1 MVSADLSRHGLD
13 ALLRMGMTSGA
24 SPAVFDE
31 DVLERSFDL
40 RCLAAEILRVDD
52 WDRALMAPKLSAKS
66 RAMAIDA
73 CSDARFMAR
82 VIAAQ
87 MARDVA
93 AGRSCRGA
101 VQRRDA
107 ALLGVLRTVGA
118 DLSSV
123 DGVRGV
129 GARTAC
135 HVGDVRRTGLCT
147 SGRNCVDVSD
157 DLQHPTGS

>member
-66 RAMAIDA
+66 RAMAMDA

-87 MARDVA
+87 IGWLETSLLA
-93 AGRSCRGA
+93 AAVEALCNVEMLLCSGFSERSEPIYHQLMVFEAWEHG
-101 VQRRDA
+101 
-107 ALLGVLRTVGA
+107 LLATWETSAELVCAPRVE
-118 DLSSV
+118 
-123 DGVRGV
+123 
-129 GARTAC
+129 TA
-135 HVGDVRRTGLCT
+135 
-147 SGRNCVDVSD
+147 
-157 DLQHPTGS
+157 